1 MLGKERQTIQY
12 FSGHVNGICHLIGEI
27 VTLKI
32 NAGVQKSC
40 CAEEK
45 TENVK
50 INILTLEKDKA
61 QLSELKFLVGW

>member
-27 VTLKI
+27 VALKI
-32 NAGVQKSC
+32 NAGFQKSC
-40 CAEEK
+40 FAEEK

-50 INILTLEKDKA
+50 INILTLKRTKHN
-61 QLSELKFLVGW
+61 